1 MKKIIPILLL
11 LVFFLFQ
18 GGRIILYFE
27 CRIANTITSPSCD
40 CVKILAD
47 AKPGFETIPNSNH
60 ANHKHLTEEFELI
73 ATNLPDNTASLNSDI
88 CTDLTMFIPTGALAD
103 IFHPPAA

>member
-1 MKKIIPILLL
+1 LKKIIPILLL

-18 GGRIILYFE
+18 GGRVILYFE
-27 CRIANTITSPSCD
+27 CRITNAITSPSCD

-47 AKPGFETIPNSNH
+47 AKPGPETIPNSNH
-60 ANHKHLTEEFELI
+60 ANHKHLTEEFEPA
-73 ATNLPDNTASLNSDI
+73 ATNLPGNIASLNRAECI
-88 CTDLTMFIPTGALAD
+88 DLTSLIPAGALQD